1 MGRHATVAGRQASS
15 AAAKAR
21 KFGKLTREIMV
32 AARTG
37 SDPNSNARLRL
48 AVDRA
53 KDNSMPKENIERAI
67 KKGAGESGGAA
78 YEEVMY
84 EGYGPGGS
92 AILVECL
99 TDNRNR
105 TNPEVRR
112 IFQKNGGNMG
122 EMGSVGWMFKRK
134 GVLLLSKGTLGEDK
148 VMDVALEAGAED
160 VATNEDG
167 TFLVTTEVTDFSN
180 VRNALLA
187 AGATFENAEL
197 QMIPDTTVELSG
209 ENAKTALE
217 LVDKLEEQDDVQTVS
232 YNFSVPDDLVV

>member
-21 KFGKLTREIMV
+21 KFAKLTREIMV

-37 SDPNSNARLRL
+37 TDPGTNSRLRL

-53 KDNSMPKENIERAI
+53 KDNSMPKENIERAV
-67 KKGAGESGGAA
+67 KKGAGEAGGAA
-78 YEEVMY
+78 YEELMY

-122 EMGSVGWMFKRK
+122 EMGSVAWMFKRK
-134 GVLLLSKGTLGEDK
+134 GVFVVAKSNMSEDK
-148 VMDVALEAGAED
+148 IMDLALEAGAED
-160 VATNEDG
+160 VVSNDDG
-167 TFLVTTEVTDFSN
+167 TFTVTTEVNDFST
-180 VRNALLA
+180 VRTALL
-187 AGATFENAEL
+187 GGGLTFERAEL
-197 QMIPDTTVELSG
+197 EMIPETEMGLEG
-209 ENAKTALE
+209 ENAKQALE
-217 LVDKLEEQDDVQTVS
+217 LVDKLEEHDDVQTVS
-232 YNFSVPDDLVV
+232 FNFTVPEN

>member
-37 SDPNSNARLRL
+37 TDPSTNARLRL

-53 KDNSMPKENIERAI
+53 KDNSMPKENIERAV
-67 KKGAGESGGAA
+67 KKGAGEAGGAA
-78 YEEVMY
+78 YEELMY

-105 TNPEVRR
+105 TNPDVRR

-134 GVLLLSKGTLGEDK
+134 GIFVVAKGNLSEDK
-148 VMDVALEAGAED
+148 MMELALESGADD
-160 VATNEDG
+160 VEANDDG
-167 TFLVTTEVTDFSN
+167 TFTVITEVVDFAS
-180 VRNALLA
+180 VRVALLA
-187 AGATFENAEL
+187 GGVTFERAEL
-197 QMIPDTTVELSG
+197 EMIPDVEVALDG
-209 ENAKTALE
+209 ENAKIALE
-217 LVDKLEEQDDVQTVS
+217 LVDKLEEYDDVQTVS
-232 YNFSVPDDLVV
+232 FNFTVP